1 MFNVAKL
8 LFKVGKY
15 LQLFNIIKKIFN
27 RSQDDFIINKNRQ
40 NHYFN
45 KIKIK
50 SKKKYNVVLFTLI
63 YQYDLQVWYF
73 QND

>member
-1 MFNVAKL
+1 MLNVVKF
-8 LFKVGKY
+8 FKVGKY

-45 KIKIK
+45 KVK

>member
-1 MFNVAKL
+1 MLNVVKF
-8 LFKVGKY
+8 FKVGKY

-50 SKKKYNVVLFTLI
+50 SKIIQCSTFYL
-63 YQYDLQVWYF
+63 DLSV
-73 QND
+73 

>member
-45 KIKIK
+45 KVK
-50 SKKKYNVVLFTLI
+50 SKKNTM
-63 YQYDLQVWYF
+63 
-73 QND
+73 